1 MSNILSDVTRRSLH
15 AEGEEKPAG
24 ARTGG
29 QILAH
34 NQVGGDGGD
43 MQFIKTTIQG
53 HYGLTD
59 EQYEWCLYMYNTNA
73 TSIQYLILII
83 LIIAL

>member
-43 MQFIKTTIQG
+43 MQFIKTTIQVIM
-53 HYGLTD
+53 D
-59 EQYEWCLYMYNTNA
+59 
-73 TSIQYLILII
+73 
-83 LIIAL
+83 